1 MFNQLPSVA
10 FQPKFYSGEVSR
22 WHLAFFYDLV
32 AMQKPGRIVTLG
44 FSDGQIHF
52 TWCQAARER
61 ALACQCLTV
70 RRENASDDEE
80 WQKAIA
86 EAEEFYP
93 DLSVLRTSG
102 GAQIAAEEM
111 DESVDILLI
120 DACDR
125 GEIAQME
132 WEAWR
137 PKLAPNATILFHGL
151 NLERTDSLRPVWEA
165 VAQGRKAIEFSSG
178 LGLGAILPDDDF
190 SRQFHLPNES
200 KNIERA
206 YAMIGARIGAEGCA
220 ARLRRENSALQLRQV
235 WLDTVLAG
243 QRQAQ
248 ETAEEL
254 TRQVADLRGHA
265 ERAQAVMDDQKYRLS
280 ALDSLLEE
288 RARELKTKT
297 YDFEELRRDRGK
309 AQVIMDTL
317 AEQLRSARDA
327 HRGEIEKQRL
337 EIEKI
342 KEELKAKKRVLTAAK
357 VACRKNGR
365 CFRVSIETKD
375 KPRRS
380 IPEKI
385 IRELKRIPVNLSGK
399 KHRPAAKVE
408 AKAPKIVEDRY
419 ARWIAE
425 HEPDVAGLVAQRVA
439 AARLTSRPKISLLLL
454 IHDTPQLFLRELRAS
469 LAAQTYDDFEIC
481 AVDAASKNIETR
493 TFLQEWRKEEA
504 RLQLEV
510 LQENFGIAENTNR
523 ALAIATGDY
532 IACIDH
538 DDLLAPFALYELARA
553 INENRSAEI
562 FYSDED
568 RLGADGK
575 RHSPFFKPEWNPELL
590 LSFMYMG
597 HLTAYRR
604 DLVERAGK
612 FRKEFDF
619 SQDYDFALRA
629 TELARE
635 IIHVP
640 YVLYH
645 WREHPASGSAGGKPH
660 ARASNLAALGD
671 AMKRRGLA
679 AEIMAYP
686 TSNRARLTVSAWPK
700 VSIVVP
706 TDSAAR
712 GKACVEELPR
722 LTSYPDLEIVIV
734 ANSLLV
740 EALES
745 LTSARSG
752 FRFVRYDQPFN
763 FSEKCNLGAAA
774 ASGTRLIFLNDDVAG
789 AESDWIENLIEQL
802 ENPEVGGVSPKLLY
816 ANGRIQHAGLVTGVR
831 EFVGT
836 ACHQWPGD
844 STDYFNFAQS
854 LRAAS
859 ALSAACLAMR
869 RDDFFSVGQFDAVNT
884 PVAHSDFD
892 LSFKIR
898 AAGMRCV
905 YTPFVSMTHRG
916 HESIGMEG
924 EGTKIARAERPSIF
938 LLKRWPGYAGHDPY
952 FPENMRDWLYADSPT
967 PVRISVPNE
976 YKINANRADLLF
988 VSHDLSLSGAPMMLF
1003 HAALWCRNHGDF
1015 VVVTAPTAGPL
1026 AQKFE
1031 AEGIPLIIDPLVEA
1045 EHESYKR
1052 FAREFHCVI
1061 ANTIFS
1067 APAVRALA
1075 GENVPVAFWLHEPSS
1090 VGEHYMR
1097 ADEKLRAA
1105 LPQAD
1110 VLIAPSAWT
1119 AAFYQPFNDRTA
1131 KCLRNAIPD
1140 FCGNESTAEKAAAS
1154 FLRILL
1160 LGSLE
1165 SRKGQDIFAAAIA
1178 LLPPDVLQKA
1188 QFQIAG
1194 RRLDPEF
1201 SRKLGA
1207 TSEGLQNFSITG
1219 AQNHA
1224 QALALLRE
1232 ADVVV
1237 SASRDEAMPTVT
1249 ILEAMCLGKA
1259 IVATAVGGAEEV
1271 MMSGENSLLVRPENS
1286 AVLAAALQRMI
1297 EDPALVRQLGAGAR
1311 ATYEKNFTIDRFGR
1325 EFREIIDQTMR
1336 SRHQPAAV
1344 LA

>member
-1 MFNQLPSVA
+1 
-10 FQPKFYSGEVSR
+10 
-22 WHLAFFYDLV
+22 
-32 AMQKPGRIVTLG
+32 
-44 FSDGQIHF
+44 
-52 TWCQAARER
+52 
-61 ALACQCLTV
+61 
-70 RRENASDDEE
+70 
-80 WQKAIA
+80 
-86 EAEEFYP
+86 
-93 DLSVLRTSG
+93 
-102 GAQIAAEEM
+102 
-111 DESVDILLI
+111 
-120 DACDR
+120 
-125 GEIAQME
+125 
-132 WEAWR
+132 
-137 PKLAPNATILFHGL
+137 
-151 NLERTDSLRPVWEA
+151 
-165 VAQGRKAIEFSSG
+165 
-178 LGLGAILPDDDF
+178 
-190 SRQFHLPNES
+190 
-200 KNIERA
+200 
-206 YAMIGARIGAEGCA
+206 
-220 ARLRRENSALQLRQV
+220 
-235 WLDTVLAG
+235 
-243 QRQAQ
+243 
-248 ETAEEL
+248 
-254 TRQVADLRGHA
+254 
-265 ERAQAVMDDQKYRLS
+265 
-280 ALDSLLEE
+280 
-288 RARELKTKT
+288 
-297 YDFEELRRDRGK
+297 
-309 AQVIMDTL
+309 
-317 AEQLRSARDA
+317 
-327 HRGEIEKQRL
+327 
-337 EIEKI
+337 
-342 KEELKAKKRVLTAAK
+342 
-357 VACRKNGR
+357 
-365 CFRVSIETKD
+365 
-375 KPRRS
+375 
-380 IPEKI
+380 
-385 IRELKRIPVNLSGK
+385 IRELKRIPANLRGR
-399 KHRPAAKVE
+399 KHRPVPKLQAQ
-408 AKAPKIVEDRY
+408 APDKIVDDRY

-425 HEPDVAGLVAQRVA
+425 HEPDAAGLAAQRVA
-439 AARLTSRPKISLLLL
+439 ATRLTSRPKISLLLL
-454 IHDTPQLFLRELRAS
+454 IHDTPPRFLRELRAS
-469 LAAQTYDDFEIC
+469 LTAQTYDNFEIC
-481 AVDAASKNIETR
+481 AVDAASKNVETR
-493 TFLQEWRKEEA
+493 TFLEEWKKEEA
-504 RLQLEV
+504 RLRLEV
-510 LQENFGIAENTNR
+510 LPENFGIAENTNR
-523 ALAIATGDY
+523 ALASATGDY
-532 IACIDH
+532 IVCVDH
-538 DDLLAPFALYELARA
+538 DDLLPPFALYQLARA
-553 INENRSAEI
+553 INKNPNGEI

-604 DLVERAGK
+604 DLVERVGK
-612 FRKEFDF
+612 FREEFDF
-619 SQDYDFALRA
+619 SQDYDLALRA

-635 IIHVP
+635 IVHVP
-640 YVLYH
+640 HVLYH

-660 ARASNLAALGD
+660 ARKSNLAALED

-686 TSNRARLTVSAWPK
+686 TANRARLKVSPWPK

-706 TDSAAR
+706 TDSAVR

-722 LTSYPDLEIVIV
+722 LISYPDLEIVIV
-734 ANSLLV
+734 TNSLLV

-752 FRFVRYDQPFN
+752 FRFVRYDEPFN
-763 FSEKCNLGAAA
+763 FSKKCNLGAAA
-774 ASGTRLIFLNDDVAG
+774 ASGTCLIFLNDDVAV
-789 AESDWIENLIEQL
+789 AEADWIQNLIEPL
-802 ENPEVGGVSPKLLY
+802 ENSQVGGVSPKLLY
-816 ANGRIQHAGLVTGVR
+816 ADGRIQHAGLVTGVR
-831 EFVGT
+831 ELVGT

-869 RDDFFSVGQFDAVNT
+869 RDDFFSVGQFDAINT

-916 HESIGMEG
+916 HESIGVEG
-924 EGTKIARAERPSIF
+924 EEKKMARAERPSIF

-952 FPENMRDWLYADSPT
+952 FPDNMRDWLYADSPT
-967 PVRISVPNE
+967 PIRISVPNE
-976 YKINANRADLLF
+976 YKSTSNRADLLF

-1061 ANTIFS
+1061 ANTIFC

-1075 GENVPVAFWLHEPSS
+1075 KENVPVAFWLHEPSS

-1119 AAFYQPFNDRTA
+1119 AAFYQPFNDHTA

-1140 FCGNESTAEKAAAS
+1140 FCRNGSSAEKAAAS
-1154 FLRILL
+1154 VLRILL
-1160 LGSLE
+1160 LGSFE

-1178 LLPPDVLQKA
+1178 LLQPDVLGKA

-1201 SRKLGA
+1201 SRKLDTTAKGLPNLSIMGA
-1207 TSEGLQNFSITG
+1207 RD
-1219 AQNHA
+1219 HA
-1224 QALALLRE
+1224 QALALLGD

-1271 MMSGENSLLVRPENS
+1271 MVNDENSLLVRPEDPI
-1286 AVLAAALQRMI
+1286 ALAAALQRVI
-1297 EDPALVRQLGAGAR
+1297 ENPALVRHLGAGAR

-1325 EFREIIDQTMR
+1325 EFREIIDQTIR
-1336 SRHQPAAV
+1336 SRHSI
-1344 LA
+1344 